1 MQFQT
6 VSFLK
11 DIKKY
16 SSVYH
21 MLLFGGWGFIYILWV
36 SLASIYACVLL
47 LLRLILSSKARR
59 MQFKNKYKET
69 KFIVYDF
76 PSLLNE
82 FKLYIFFITKIVFTT
97 SSLQLCSFLSYLKG

>member
-6 VSFLK
+6 VFFLN

-21 MLLFGGWGFIYILWV
+21 MLLFGGGGGVIDILWV

-59 MQFKNKYKET
+59 MQFKNK
-69 KFIVYDF
+69 
-76 PSLLNE
+76 
-82 FKLYIFFITKIVFTT
+82 
-97 SSLQLCSFLSYLKG
+97 